1 MRINRWIC
9 TLAGTVFLVSV
20 SALLLVPAIAP
31 PQVFA
36 DGPDSEYFSVRT
48 VALDGRSIDE
58 VIINGPPTP
67 PPGFERVTVELPE
80 PNIAAGLN
88 TLANVP
94 AFSWCFG
101 CSATSAAMIAG
112 YYDRTGYGNMYAGP
126 TNSGVMPLDNS
137 SWGTWEDSNSDT
149 RAQCPL
155 SATRN
160 GVDGRATKGH
170 VDDYWDYYGQPGPDP
185 WDGIWTEHTP
195 GECTGDFMNTNQW
208 VYPSG
213 SFNTVGSTTFYYYTD
228 GALTPTDDLEAAGIP
243 YSYDGGYGFE
253 LFYESRGYTVDTAYN
268 QYIYGYDGN
277 TLGFTYAQYKA
288 EIDAGRPVMIHL
300 EGHTIVGLGYD
311 DTSSDLMYIHDTWDY
326 STHDMIWGGT
336 YSLMQ
341 HLGVTV
347 IQLQS
352 PGAQTWYLSD
362 TIADSNYF
370 MYRGDTAQT
379 TGTVE
384 IANLAQLK
392 WRANEA
398 ASGDVTFPAGDWDV
412 LLHFDPAPDNND
424 DFSGKIGM
432 FDYWGSNGD
441 WESPDVDW
449 KGDGTTQDFQATLS
463 LGSFTVDDGKH
474 LWFTIINMNNT
485 GPPSLQLKVGSTYS
499 VVISPTTDPGYPI
512 PELATIILFGSG
524 LICLG
529 GYLIVKRRAKSYQR
543 A

>member
-1 MRINRWIC
+1 
-9 TLAGTVFLVSV
+9 
-20 SALLLVPAIAP
+20 
-31 PQVFA
+31 
-36 DGPDSEYFSVRT
+36 
-48 VALDGRSIDE
+48 
-58 VIINGPPTP
+58 
-67 PPGFERVTVELPE
+67 
-80 PNIAAGLN
+80 
-88 TLANVP
+88 
-94 AFSWCFG
+94 
-101 CSATSAAMIAG
+101 
-112 YYDRTGYGNMYAGP
+112 
-126 TNSGVMPLDNS
+126 
-137 SWGTWEDSNSDT
+137 
-149 RAQCPL
+149 
-155 SATRN
+155 
-160 GVDGRATKGH
+160 
-170 VDDYWDYYGQPGPDP
+170 
-185 WDGIWTEHTP
+185 
-195 GECTGDFMNTNQW
+195 MNTNQW
-208 VYPSG
+208 VWADDPTY
-213 SFNTVGSTTFYYYTD
+213 FNTDGGTTFYYATD
-228 GALTPTDDLEAAGIP
+228 GAQTPADTLEGYGHP
-243 YSYDGGYGFE
+243 YDYDGGLGFK

-268 QYIYGYDGN
+268 QYIYGYGGN

-288 EIDAGRPVMIHL
+288 EIDAGRPVMIHVT
-300 EGHTIVGLGYD
+300 GHTMVGLGYD
-311 DTSSDLMYIHDTWDY
+311 DATNLVYLHNTWDY
-326 STHDMIWGGT
+326 NTYTMTWGGQ
-336 YSLMQ
+336 YSGMD
-341 HLGVTV
+341 HLGVTIV
-347 IQLQS
+347 QLES

-379 TGTVE
+379 AGTVE

-424 DFSGKIGM
+424 DFTGKIGM
-432 FDYWGSNGD
+432 FDYWGSNGS

-449 KGDGTTQDFQATLS
+449 QGDGTTQDFQATLS

>member
-9 TLAGTVFLVSV
+9 TLVGTVFLVSV
-20 SALLLVPAIAP
+20 SALLLVPAISP
-31 PQVFA
+31 SQVSA
-36 DGPDSEYFSVRT
+36 DSPDSEYFSVRT
-48 VALDGRSIDE
+48 VVLDGISIDE

-67 PPGFERVTVELPE
+67 PPGYELATVELPE

-88 TLANVP
+88 VLANVP

-170 VDDYWDYYGQPGPDP
+170 VDDYWIYYGQQGPDP
-185 WDGIWTEHTP
+185 WVGNWTEHTH
-195 GECTGDFMNTNQW
+195 GDCTGDFMNTNQW

-213 SFNTVGSTTFYYYTD
+213 SFNTDGSTTFYYYTD

-268 QYIYGYDGN
+268 QYIKGQGGDPN
-277 TLGFTYAQYKA
+277 LGFTYAQYKA

-326 STHDMIWGGT
+326 ATYTMTWGGT
-336 YSLMQ
+336 YSSMQ

-352 PGAQTWYLSD
+352 PGAQTWYLHSD
-362 TIADSNYF
+362 DVMYKGVTDKTEGSVEIGASGSNIWISDEAASTDVTF
-370 MYRGDTAQT
+370 SSSAW
-379 TGTVE
+379 TGQVVFTSAPTGGGSPHTFTVE
-384 IANLAQLK
+384 IGSSTNGSDFT
-392 WRANEA
+392 
-398 ASGDVTFPAGDWDV
+398 ASGPDATLTGNGSATVFSYTTDTASVTVPNGEYLALKITNNSGSAYDVTTGVTW
-412 LLHFDPAPDNND
+412 
-424 DFSGKIGM
+424 S
-432 FDYWGSNGD
+432 YT
-441 WESPDVDW
+441 ESP
-449 KGDGTTQDFQATLS
+449 A
-463 LGSFTVDDGKH
+463 
-474 LWFTIINMNNT
+474 
-485 GPPSLQLKVGSTYS
+485 
-499 VVISPTTDPGYPI
+499 TDPGYPI
-512 PELATIILFGSG
+512 PELDTIILLGGG
-524 LICLG
+524 LTCLG
-529 GYLIVKRRAKSYQR
+529 GYLMLKRRAKSYQR